1 MTQSQTR
8 RKLLQDMQLRGYSD
22 NTIFTYSL
30 HCGIFLDFCKARDT
44 SKLTEK
50 EFRTYLV
57 HLNDRAD
64 LAPSSINIYNSAVR
78 FLYEIT
84 LEKDLNYKRVPHL
97 KEPLNRP
104 VVLDV
109 CELEL
114 FFREITRLKQLAF
127 FLNLYGSGLRI
138 SEMLALRTNDIDSK
152 RMLLR
157 VRCGKGGKERFAPLT
172 QAGLEAFRHYWRLY
186 RPDNPNNYVFP
197 DYTKT
202 RNQNRA
208 SFGLMFRKVAKE
220 AGICNQATPH
230 TLRHNFATHRLQ
242 SGTDLMTLKEML
254 GHSSL
259 SSTTV
264 YLHLSLLDKSNTKSP
279 DELCAR
285 FWAEFRER
293 NFIHG

>member
-50 EFRTYLV
+50 EFRAYLV
-57 HLNDRAD
+57 HLNDRTN

-97 KEPLNRP
+97 KEPLTRP

-109 CELEL
+109 CELES
-114 FFREITRLKQLAF
+114 FYRELTRPKQLAF

-138 SEMLALRTNDIDSK
+138 SEMLALRADDIDSK

-172 QAGLEAFRHYWRLY
+172 QAGLEAFRCYWRLY
-186 RPDNPNNYVFP
+186 RPGNPNNYVFP

-202 RNQNRA
+202 RTQCPT
-208 SFGLMFRKVAKE
+208 SFESMFKKIAKE

-230 TLRHNFATHRLQ
+230 TLRHNFATHTLQ

-279 DELCAR
+279 DELCTR
-285 FWAEFRER
+285 FWAEYRER